1 MYLLREILSVCIFVR
16 SEKINQIS
24 KIRHYSLKN
33 KAFQSYYSHSCFRS
47 RHFAPLYP
55 ASKIETFFCKLTGF
69 TTSKRVIRNKYSEIW
84 EFWIGANKKV

>member
-1 MYLLREILSVCIFVR
+1 MYLLREILKCLHIC
-16 SEKINQIS
+16 KIRKKNQIS

-55 ASKIETFFCKLTGF
+55 ASMMNLLQFVERLVNKLSDEAAIETFFCKLTRF
-69 TTSKRVIRNKYSEIW
+69 TTSE
-84 EFWIGANKKV
+84 